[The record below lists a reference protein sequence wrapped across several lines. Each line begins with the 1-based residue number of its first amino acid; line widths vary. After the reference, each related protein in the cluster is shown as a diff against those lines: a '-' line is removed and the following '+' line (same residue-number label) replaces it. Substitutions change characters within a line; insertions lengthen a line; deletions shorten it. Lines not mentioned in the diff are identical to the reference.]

1 MEHNDGSPNF
11 DSLFTAA
18 ESKSGTN
25 SNTYNVECS
34 VTVRQNIDKN
44 KVLKF
49 LIFVC
54 LFTLSYFE
62 GGA

>member
-1 MEHNDGSPNF
+1 MEHYDGSPNF

-34 VTVRQNIDKN
+34 VTVRQNIDTKN
-44 KVLKF
+44 VLNF
-49 LIFVC
+49 QTQT
-54 LFTLSYFE
+54 LFKLAYFE

>member
-1 MEHNDGSPNF
+1 MEHSDGSPNF

-18 ESKSGTN
+18 ESKTGNN

-34 VTVRQNIDKN
+34 VTVRQNIDTN
-44 KVLKF
+44 NVLKF

-54 LFTLSYFE
+54 LFTLANFE

>member
-1 MEHNDGSPNF
+1 MEHSDGSPNF

-18 ESKSGTN
+18 ESKTGNN

-34 VTVRQNIDKN
+34 VTVRQNIDTKN
-44 KVLKF
+44 VLNF
-49 LIFVC
+49 LNVVS